1 MICKSQTASHN
12 TALDTCYECNVWW

>member
-12 TALDTCYECNVWW
+12 TAIDTCYNCNVW